1 MRVMRDGVGDAIIN
15 AAKKKRRE
23 VADRILE
30 NKRNGKPDGKRVMRQ
45 NEILDVERSSFIQLL
60 VQLWECD
67 HIESEECER
76 PRMTTSD

>member
-1 MRVMRDGVGDAIIN
+1 MRDGVGDAIIN

-30 NKRNGKPDGKRVMRQ
+30 NKRNGKSDGKRVMRQ

-67 HIESEECER
+67 HIKSEECER